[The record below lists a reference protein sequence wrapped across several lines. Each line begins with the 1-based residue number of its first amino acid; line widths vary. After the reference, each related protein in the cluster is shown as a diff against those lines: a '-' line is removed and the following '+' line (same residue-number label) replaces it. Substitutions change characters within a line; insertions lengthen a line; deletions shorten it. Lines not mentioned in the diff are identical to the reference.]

1 MTERKVAGRYH
12 LIEPIGEGGM
22 GVVWRAHD
30 ELLDRIVAI
39 KEVRYRDVDDA
50 ARADLNRRTIREAR
64 SAGRLD
70 HPSVIIIHD
79 VVEEDGRPWI
89 IMQLVR
95 SRSLGQAVRA
105 GGPLP
110 PGRVAS
116 VGTQVLGALLAAHAA
131 GVLHRDVKPEN
142 VLLADDG
149 RVVLT
154 DFGIASMAQETG
166 ITRTGGVVGTPAF
179 LPPERLHGL
188 PATPASDLWSLGAT
202 LYAAVEGRPPF
213 ERATAAATM
222 MAVLH
227 GEPAPM
233 AHTGPLAIVI
243 LGLMAR
249 EPAERMPAEHAM
261 ALLTRASSAPSGAN
275 ETGATGTTGIA
286 GTAGT
291 AGVLPPP
298 GTLPAADAGDPA
310 GLTGPPTRHSG
321 RGSRTARS
329 GERSGERSRPAET
342 APPGSPQGSHARYGP
357 DEGTWHGLPE
367 QPERQAFPES
377 PATPGHAFP
386 GGPAASGHTF
396 SDDPRR
402 ALHEGP
408 GHGGRPGRPD
418 EPPYRDEAPY
428 RDRSPYGGLPP
439 YGDGRD
445 PNGPPRSGTPYR
457 EVQAHR
463 EVPPYQG
470 GPVPG
475 GRPSHGGDPEL
486 PAYRSAPTRAGHG
499 GHPDAPPQMGHRAHQ
514 DAPPRAEH
522 RAYPDAPTQAGHRA
536 RPDASPYPGERPG
549 RRRAAGDDAPGERR
563 FPVAQTALA
572 AGAAALAVLLGIG
585 GWLVFQDWKPATGTV
600 RETASPSGEATASP
614 RPSGTPRPT
623 AAPSTGTDRTP
634 PRGWR
639 THLDRLGF
647 RVDVPRGWT
656 ARRFPDRDRVEFRA
670 PGSKTFLWI
679 ESTED
684 PEKDPVRHWLK
695 VERSGRAR
703 NLWPG
708 YRRVGIS
715 ARTYLTRSAAD
726 WEFTYLRDGVR
737 THVLDRGFRTAAGRP
752 YAIYMES
759 PESDW
764 DRTLFDNVARSF
776 RP

>member
-39 KEVRYRDVDDA
+39 KEVRYRDVDGA

-95 SRSLGQAVRA
+95 SRSLGQVVRT

-110 PGRVAS
+110 PGRVAA
-116 VGTQVLGALLAAHAA
+116 VGTQVLGALLAAHTA

-233 AHTGPLAIVI
+233 SHAGPLATAI

-249 EPAERMPAEHAM
+249 EPVERMPAEQAM
-261 ALLTRASSAPSGAN
+261 ALLTRASSAASGGS
-275 ETGATGTTGIA
+275 E
-286 GTAGT
+286 
-291 AGVLPPP
+291 AGVLP
-298 GTLPAADAGDPA
+298 AAGAGEPA
-310 GLTGPPTRHSG
+310 GPAGPPTRPSG
-321 RGSRTARS
+321 RGSRAARS
-329 GERSGERSRPAET
+329 GERSGPAET
-342 APPGSPQGSHARYGP
+342 APQGSHPRYEPQG
-357 DEGTWHGLPE
+357 EGMRHDLQPGL
-367 QPERQAFPES
+367 
-377 PATPGHAFP
+377 HAFP
-386 GGPAASGHTF
+386 DGPAAVPGHTF
-396 SDDPRR
+396 PDDPR

-408 GHGGRPGRPD
+408 GHRGRPGHPAA
-418 EPPYRDEAPY
+418 PAYRDEA
-428 RDRSPYGGLPP
+428 PYGGLPP
-439 YGDGRD
+439 YGGGQERNGSPHPGGHGGAPAAYPEAPPYGGPYGGAPYSGGPHGAVPHGGD
-445 PNGPPRSGTPYR
+445 PHGAAPYTGSPHGAAPHAESPAHPGPPQPGTPYR
-457 EVQAHR
+457 EVAAHR
-463 EVPPYQG
+463 EMSPYPG
-470 GPVPG
+470 GPAAG
-475 GRPSHGGDPEL
+475 GPPAHGGDPER
-486 PAYRSAPTRAGHG
+486 PGYRS
-499 GHPDAPPQMGHRAHQ
+499 
-514 DAPPRAEH
+514 
-522 RAYPDAPTQAGHRA
+522 APTQAGHRA
-536 RPDASPYPGERPG
+536 HPDASPYPDGRPG
-549 RRRAAGDDAPGERR
+549 RGRAAGDDAPGDRR
-563 FPVAQTALA
+563 FPVAQAALV
-572 AGAAALAVLLGIG
+572 AGSAALAVLLGVG
-585 GWLVFQDWKPATGTV
+585 GWLVFQDWQPATGTAG
-600 RETASPSGEATASP
+600 ETSTPSGEATASP

-623 AAPSTGTDRTP
+623 ASPSAGTGRTTP
-634 PRGWR
+634 KGWR
-639 THLDRLGF
+639 TYRDRLGF
-647 RVDVPRGWT
+647 TVDVPRGWA

-703 NLWPG
+703 QLWPG
-708 YRRVGIS
+708 YRRIGIS
-715 ARTYLTRSAAD
+715 ARTYLSQSAAD
-726 WEFTYLRDGVR
+726 WEFTYLKGGVP
-737 THVLDRGFRTAAGRP
+737 THVLDRGFHTATGRP
-752 YAIYMES
+752 YAIYLES

-764 DRTLFDNVARSF
+764 NRALFNNIVRGF